1 MRLFDEVET
10 PYAVASVLTAGGRV
24 TGEELR
30 DWMAGHRYTATR
42 LGSELGVAERSIY
55 RWRRS
60 KRVPAY
66 LALALES
73 LERRGTPELGNPE
86 VEMFGGS
93 ALNLGDRQRLAG

>member
-1 MRLFDEVET
+1 M
-10 PYAVASVLTAGGRV
+10 
-24 TGEELR
+24 TGKELR
-30 DWMAGHRYTATR
+30 DWMAAHSYTATR
-42 LGSELGVAERSIY
+42 LGSELGVAERTIY

-73 LERRGTPELGNPE
+73 LERRGTPAAQGNPE
-86 VEMFGGS
+86 VESLLGGS